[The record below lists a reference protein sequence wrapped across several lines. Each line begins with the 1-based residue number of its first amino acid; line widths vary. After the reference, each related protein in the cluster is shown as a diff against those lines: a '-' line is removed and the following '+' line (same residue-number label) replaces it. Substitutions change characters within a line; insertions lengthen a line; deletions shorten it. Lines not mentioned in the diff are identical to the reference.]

1 MCCFPSFSP
10 TLPILNR
17 FKQTQSPWFEPGNIL
32 EHLMI
37 SESPSFL
44 AGTMPSCFGNLELLG
59 MCYTWLL
66 KLLALVPQAIVIAS
80 RGMVRLVTSWVEET
94 WKGSVQK
101 WSLLWICSNF
111 SLSDL
116 QKRCPKACYVDISYH
131 PLRVY
136 CFPFSAK
143 STGLL
148 RILQRTLSIFTG
160 IFYTCCE
167 EVSVVSWTTWRW
179 PCCDL
184 LGPWSPKQT
193 TTLKVL
199 HWMNRATRCR
209 NGRVWFVQ
217 RILHIL
223 ECLKKH

>member
-1 MCCFPSFSP
+1 
-10 TLPILNR
+10 
-17 FKQTQSPWFEPGNIL
+17 
-32 EHLMI
+32 MI

-66 KLLALVPQAIVIAS
+66 KLLALVPQAIVMAS
-80 RGMVRLVTSWVEET
+80 RGMVRLITSWVEET
-94 WKGSVQK
+94 CKGSVQK
-101 WSLLWICSNF
+101 WSLPWICSNF

-116 QKRCPKACYVDISYH
+116 QKKCPKACYVDISYH

-160 IFYTCCE
+160 AVKRYRLFHGRHDVGLAAISLDHGVQSKQQLSKFCTEWIALPGVEMGGSGLYKGYFTYW
-167 EVSVVSWTTWRW
+167 SAWR
-179 PCCDL
+179 
-184 LGPWSPKQT
+184 SI
-193 TTLKVL
+193 
-199 HWMNRATRCR
+199 R
-209 NGRVWFVQ
+209 
-217 RILHIL
+217 
-223 ECLKKH
+223 